1 MTQNPSHPH
10 PQVAG
15 EGEVDDDMEV
25 NGPEDIPPDEEEDEE
40 LEPASDED
48 GGEIFDTD
56 SKDDA

>member
-1 MTQNPSHPH
+1 MRVGSDTIL
-10 PQVAG
+10 
-15 EGEVDDDMEV
+15 V

-56 SKDDA
+56 SEDDA